1 MREKS
6 WLKSDD
12 GDTLLIVK
20 VRTRQNE
27 DQFVINHE
35 NLVVKVTVPP
45 AKGKANKKLLK
56 MFRKKFRTEVILES
70 GQTSSMK
77 VFRLK
82 SLSPEQTL
90 GFLGERV

>member
-27 DQFVINHE
+27 NQFLINQDY
-35 NLVVKVTVPP
+35 LVVKVKEPP
-45 AKGKANKKLLK
+45 IKGKANKKLLK
-56 MFRKKFRTEVILES
+56 MFRKKFHTDIILES
-70 GQTSSMK
+70 GQTSSRK
-77 VFRLK
+77 VFRLRN
-82 SLSPEQTL
+82 LSPKQIL
-90 GFLGERV
+90 GILGELF